1 MHLSGICLRNIRLDS
16 SIEQKNVIFSIEMIG
31 WIALGFVPTLGM
43 LEYTTRKLAK
53 RMLVRL
59 FVDSEIILFPKL
71 HN

>member
-16 SIEQKNVIFSIEMIG
+16 SIEQKNVIFTIEMIG

-59 FVDSEIILFPKL
+59 FVER
-71 HN
+71 

>member
-16 SIEQKNVIFSIEMIG
+16 SIEQKNVIFPIEMIG

-59 FVDSEIILFPKL
+59 FVER
-71 HN
+71 

>member
-1 MHLSGICLRNIRLDS
+1 
-16 SIEQKNVIFSIEMIG
+16 MIG